1 MQTPVNDAD
10 PEADKSV
17 VATIPKVSEQDQAML
32 DVRKHIVDN
41 SLCLSFIKD

>member
-1 MQTPVNDAD
+1 MQTLVDDAD

-32 DVRKHIVDN
+32 DVRLNVVDN
-41 SLCLSFIKD
+41 SLCLSFIRD